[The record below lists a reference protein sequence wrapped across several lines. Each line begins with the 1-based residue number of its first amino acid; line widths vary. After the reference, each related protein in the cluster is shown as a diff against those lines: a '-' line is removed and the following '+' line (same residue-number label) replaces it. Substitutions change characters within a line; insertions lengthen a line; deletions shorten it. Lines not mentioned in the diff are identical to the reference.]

1 MTQST
6 IYVIDAFL
14 FLFTVMVARSR
25 EIHWYQAFVICMA
38 GFLLAMTPLGYPV
51 WWMFLFI
58 GNGLFG

>member
-14 FLFTVMVARSR
+14 FLFAVMVARSR
-25 EIHWYQAFVICMA
+25 EVRWYQVFLISMA
-38 GFLLAMTPLGYPV
+38 GFLLAMTPMGYPV
-51 WWMFLFI
+51 WWTFLFI

>member
-14 FLFTVMVARSR
+14 FLFAFMIARSR
-25 EIHWYQAFVICMA
+25 EVRAYQVILISLA